1 MIKNLGDLREWMLR
15 KNTRKY
21 TLMYI
26 NTNHE
31 SKSRSPSKFSRE
43 RATEG
48 ISWFCFQRISLN
60 RGIKTIMSCSCR
72 LLLVTRR
79 RGQLSL
85 VDSHTLLTAQNGHN
99 ASFLGKFKRKL
110 WKFRSLNYNSS
121 CKTNHVNRKLRR
133 GGGNYPNIRQIW
145 TNLFFLAI
153 AVWCL
158 VPSLE
163 FGVEYK
169 SSWRHFLE
177 QGDNKNVPKSQA
189 FLRSI
194 AESADKCS
202 WWKIKIAILGNINP
216 LLSYLPT
223 LGPVHL
229 DFLHRTLTLITRR
242 RHPVARASAR
252 INISDSG
259 GAVRSSDTR
268 FRRTGG
274 IILK

>member
-145 TNLFFLAI
+145 TNLFFSGNCRVMSSPVFG
-153 AVWCL
+153 VWC
-158 VPSLE
+158 
-163 FGVEYK
+163 
-169 SSWRHFLE
+169 WI
-177 QGDNKNVPKSQA
+177 Q
-189 FLRSI
+189 
-194 AESADKCS
+194 
-202 WWKIKIAILGNINP
+202 
-216 LLSYLPT
+216 
-223 LGPVHL
+223 
-229 DFLHRTLTLITRR
+229 
-242 RHPVARASAR
+242 
-252 INISDSG
+252 
-259 GAVRSSDTR
+259 
-268 FRRTGG
+268 
-274 IILK
+274 IILKTFSWARG